1 MNPPDSADTQ
11 RPTFLI
17 HDELFRTAETI
28 PGHPALRFRE
38 VALTY
43 REYAS
48 AVRSLSAGLRQVG
61 VGRGSRVGLYLPNSL
76 HYAVTFFA
84 VLAAGATVVNLSPLD
99 APTALEKKMKDS
111 GARWLVSLDT
121 PAFSENARA
130 LAACVDA
137 LLVLGS
143 TDDFPL
149 GNAAEGSEREADSNL
164 RRYADLLRAQPGD
177 EAAGA
182 MDDLAVL
189 QYTGGTTGDPKGAM
203 LLHRNLAAASHQ
215 LVRLLR
221 DCRPPLEFG
230 GERVLLSLP
239 LFHIFAINAG
249 LMLAMRIGAEL
260 IIQERFDVTEA
271 IHLMEARKVS
281 IFGGVPTMFTAIL
294 EQPDILQHNL
304 RSLKFC
310 TAGGAPLLEE
320 TAARFLEMTGVW
332 ITDGWGLTES
342 CGMGTLGRLGE
353 PPRSGSCG
361 LPVPGLEVQLRDL
374 DDPEKMAAQ
383 GARGQLCIRG
393 PNLMAGYW
401 QKPDATRSAF
411 TSDGFLL
418 TGDVGTRD
426 DDGHIRIVD
435 RLKDML
441 ICGGFNV
448 YPRIL
453 EEAILEH
460 PNIEE
465 VCVIGVDDDYRG
477 QSPKAF
483 IKMRAGAEPLS
494 LAELRKFLGSRLG
507 KHEMISFLEV
517 RAALPRTAVGKLSK
531 RALQD
536 EELARSLPG
545 TGSPAFEHEQ
555 QGR

>member
-11 RPTFLI
+11 RPSFLI
-17 HDELFRTAETI
+17 HDALFRTAEAI
-28 PGHPALRFRE
+28 PGHPALRFGD

-43 REYAS
+43 GAYAS
-48 AVRSLSAGLRQVG
+48 AVRALSAGLRQVG
-61 VGRGSRVGLYLPNSL
+61 VGTGTRVGLYLPNSL

-99 APTALEKKMKDS
+99 APSALEKKMKDS

-121 PAFSENARA
+121 PAFNENARA
-130 LAACVDA
+130 LATCVDA

-143 TDDFPL
+143 LDDFARR
-149 GNAAEGSEREADSNL
+149 NEAERSEGDVGSNV
-164 RRYADLLRAQPGD
+164 RRYSDLLRAPPVL
-177 EAAGA
+177 EAAGG

-203 LLHRNLAAASHQ
+203 LLHRNLSTASDQ

-221 DCRPPLEFG
+221 DCRPQLEFG

-260 IIQERFDVTEA
+260 IIQERFDVREA
-271 IHLMEARKVS
+271 VHLMETRKVS
-281 IFGGVPTMFTAIL
+281 IFGGVPTMFTAFL
-294 EQPDILQHNL
+294 EQPDIRQRNL

-374 DDPEKMAAQ
+374 DDPEKKAAD

-401 QKPDATRSAF
+401 QKPEATRNAF

-448 YPRIL
+448 YPRII

-465 VCVIGVDDDYRG
+465 VCVIGVDDAYRG

-494 LAELRKFLGSRLG
+494 LAELRKFLGPRLG

-517 RAALPRTAVGKLSK
+517 RATLPRTTVGKLSK

-536 EELARSLPG
+536 EERARSSAAA
-545 TGSPAFEHEQ
+545 GSPVLEHEHQ
-555 QGR
+555 ER